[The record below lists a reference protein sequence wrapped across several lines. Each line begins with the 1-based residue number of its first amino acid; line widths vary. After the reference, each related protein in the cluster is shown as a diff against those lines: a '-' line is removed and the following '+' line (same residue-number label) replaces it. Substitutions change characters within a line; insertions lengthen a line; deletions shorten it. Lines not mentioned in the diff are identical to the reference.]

1 MNSAFT
7 QTNRRKESN
16 DGPFTPPRSV
26 SKTIFNASGPS
37 QHPSFNEAAKQD
49 GPSFVGVPAADEIE
63 HYEKEN
69 SSSIGCENWTFA
81 RKVARFN
88 VSLALSML
96 LTTFLTVLLFVVYMM
111 ASYQQ
116 VCCTSKSGIW
126 NIVSVAD
133 STPTCG
139 SQIIE
144 GTTAY
149 ARLIA
154 TTNPETSADCCTWST
169 HSYAPPNPTPDQQLN
184 SNNQEQKLPAVS
196 NPNYAYWSNLGSVQN
211 VALNG
216 DCSSRTIDNGTI
228 YGEERYDF
236 LNDTCEGKIK

>member
-1 MNSAFT
+1 MPNPGSSCTSCTCTSCTKTKECMLNDETKKPTSAGT
-7 QTNRRKESN
+7 HNCTAVAVAVH
-16 DGPFTPPRSV
+16 DDDTG
-26 SKTIFNASGPS
+26 
-37 QHPSFNEAAKQD
+37 AA
-49 GPSFVGVPAADEIE
+49 GEIK

-81 RKVARFN
+81 CKVARFN
-88 VSLALSML
+88 VSLCTL
-96 LTTFLTVLLFVVYMM
+96 LPTFLMVLLFVVYMM

-116 VCCTSKSGIW
+116 VCCTPKSGIW
-126 NIVSVAD
+126 NNASVAD

-154 TTNPETSADCCTWST
+154 TSNPETSADFCTWYT

-184 SNNQEQKLPAVS
+184 SNNQEQKLLAVS
-196 NPNYAYWSNLGSVQN
+196 NPSYAYWSNLGSVQN

-216 DCSSRTIDNGTI
+216 DCSSRTIDNSTI